1 MSTNPEKQYKDT
13 ISTRVSVLQEEL
25 AKNPKNPESAKIRGE
40 IAELRRELNRTKQFT
55 NISKEGSKKIA
66 ENKNMDTL
74 SAAELMKIDREEWSR
89 GEFLSKSFLY
99 KQTTDIDG
107 NIFQEPTD
115 GKNIREW
122 DSIYVDF
129 GKNQSANN
137 RIGLGHMLG
146 TNIWYVKINWKIGV
160 RSIVNNRV
168 GYYTENTARWYIP
181 VFTGDEITIPTTS
194 EVQKFTDSTKESGLI
209 KNTDQKDSDDTND
222 RYITKLESSTI
233 EAVEINT
240 NVQESYNFWK
250 SKWFTHE
257 QSSGIVANEYRESR
271 CNPRASWDSGKAKW
285 IFQWHP
291 DRRDAIKR
299 GSGIDIEQATHLQQL
314 EAAYWEMTQTSESKV
329 WQPLK
334 NTKTAKE
341 AGAIF
346 SEIYER
352 PANKDQ
358 EIASRWEMAE
368 AFAML
373 LDTEWRSMNL
383 GDYVVQRWPA
393 NLWAN
398 SCGAAVRKLCQS
410 YGITGL
416 PESGANWKNW
426 EKILND
432 RPSQFIKMRIS
443 HPDQAYPGAILVYD
457 GSGSKWSDMNKE
469 YGHVEIKW
477 SDGKYYSYY
486 EGSRAG
492 WSAATNEK
500 NPQKY
505 SELTGFIGY
514 AYYPKQKRTIS

>member
-1 MSTNPEKQYKDT
+1 MTTNPETQNKDS
-13 ISTRVSVLQEEL
+13 ISTRVITLQEEL
-25 AKNPKNPESAKIRGE
+25 AKNPKNPENTKIRGE
-40 IAELRRELNRTKQFT
+40 IAQLRRELNRAKQFT
-55 NISKEGSKKIA
+55 NIAKEGSKKIA

-74 SAAELMKIDREEWSR
+74 SAAELMKIDREEWNR

-99 KQTTDIDG
+99 KQTTDTDG

-122 DSIYVDF
+122 DSIYIDF
-129 GKNQSANN
+129 GKNKSANN
-137 RIGLGHMLG
+137 RIGLWHMLDVAIG
-146 TNIWYVKINWKIGV
+146 YIKINWKIGV

-168 GYYTENTARWYIP
+168 GYYTENNAKWYIP
-181 VFTGDEITIPTTS
+181 VFTGDEVSIPTIS
-194 EVQKFTDSTKESGLI
+194 EVQKFIDNTKESGLI
-209 KNTDQKDSDDTND
+209 KNSEQKDSDTANDAYVTN
-222 RYITKLESSTI
+222 LESTTI
-233 EAVEINT
+233 EAVEVNA

-250 SKWFTHE
+250 TKWFTHE
-257 QSSGIVANEYRESR
+257 QSCGIVANEYKESG
-271 CNPRASWDSGKAKW
+271 CNPRSVGDGGKAKW

-291 DRRDAIKR
+291 DRREIIKQ
-299 GSGIDIEQATHLQQL
+299 GINIDIENATHLQQL
-314 EAAYWEMTQTSESKV
+314 EAAYWEMIQTSESKV
-329 WQPLK
+329 LQPLK
-334 NTKTAKE
+334 GAKTAKE

-358 EIASRWEMAE
+358 EMSSRWEMAE

-373 LDTEWRSMNL
+373 LNTEWRSMNL

-398 SCGAAVRKLCQS
+398 SCGAAVRALCQS

-416 PESGANWKNW
+416 PESGANGKNW
-426 EKILND
+426 EKILGD
-432 RPSQFIKMRIS
+432 RSTQFIKMRIS
-443 HPDQAYPGAILVYD
+443 HPDQAYPGAILIYD
-457 GSGSKWSDMNKE
+457 GSGSKWSYMNKE
-469 YGHVEIKW
+469 FGHVEIKW

-492 WSAATNEK
+492 GSAATNEK
-500 NPQKY
+500 DPKKY

-514 AYYPKQKRTIS
+514 AYYPKQKQG